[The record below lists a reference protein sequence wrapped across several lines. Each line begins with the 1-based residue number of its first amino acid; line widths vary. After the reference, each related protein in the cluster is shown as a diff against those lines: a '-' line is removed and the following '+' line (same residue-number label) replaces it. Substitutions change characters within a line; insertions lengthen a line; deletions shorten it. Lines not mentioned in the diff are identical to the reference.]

1 MAEQPDDMTGGGAQ
15 RESPA
20 ERESKNNP
28 ANRQDLD
35 KPAQG
40 RDEPPAEPI
49 ERGKRTPGSPWMG
62 GG

>member
-1 MAEQPDDMTGGGAQ
+1 MPEKPDEGAQ

-40 RDEPPAEPI
+40 RDEPPAETI
-49 ERGKRTPGSPWMG
+49 ERGKRSPHNPWMG